1 MCQVSPKRPH
11 LDALMD
17 VLQLKEHFGTLTF
30 SFFFFFDRW
39 GLAFWGGLVV
49 SAETCQSPCVL
60 CLVFSPGPELKHLSS
75 RLKLCQRVQGP

>member
-30 SFFFFFDRW
+30 FFW
-39 GLAFWGGLVV
+39 MGGGWHFSGGWLVV
-49 SAETCQSPCVL
+49 RAETCQSPCVL

>member
-30 SFFFFFDRW
+30 SFFFFLMGGGWHFGGVWLSVPKPARAPASCVW
-39 GLAFWGGLVV
+39 FFRRGLN
-49 SAETCQSPCVL
+49 
-60 CLVFSPGPELKHLSS
+60 
-75 RLKLCQRVQGP
+75 